1 VVSFDKQDPIF
12 YDDSVSNNRP
22 VLHRKDLFVTKDC
35 PGRNK
40 FEKLTKNE
48 GEISL
53 LNHNYFGNRNNW
65 DSLLKK
71 KGYLIKGHRLFKRVL
86 RKYRESI

>member
-1 VVSFDKQDPIF
+1 MVSLDKQDLIF
-12 YDDSVSNNRP
+12 YENSVSNNRP
-22 VLHRKDLFVTKDC
+22 VLHRKELFVTKGYPC
-35 PGRNK
+35 KNK

-48 GEISL
+48 EKISL

-71 KGYLIKGHRLFKRVL
+71 KGYLIKGHWNCEVIRISV
-86 RKYRESI
+86 Y